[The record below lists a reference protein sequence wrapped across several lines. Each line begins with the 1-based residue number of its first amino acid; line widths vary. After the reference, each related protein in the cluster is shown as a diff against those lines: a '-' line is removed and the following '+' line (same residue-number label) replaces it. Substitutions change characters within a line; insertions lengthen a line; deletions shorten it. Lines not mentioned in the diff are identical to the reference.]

1 MPQFTCMT
9 YINTNCY
16 LRPTLKTLNEFTK
29 QDWINL
35 CTYTFTSCY
44 ARELTTQEQRFINF
58 LAQWNGN
65 IAEFV
70 ACFDM
75 LSTYYNRPEVKPEER
90 FTLTQFCY
98 QLYDWYATDCAGAD
112 CTSSFCLL
120 SLTAFCKNLIKSEQE
135 KQARLAEYRKQQAEA
150 RLRRLTWQEQA
161 DIRAAQARRLARA
174 KLKPLS
180 KRALIEIAL
189 TESINLDELDL

>member
-1 MPQFTCMT
+1 MSQFTCTT
-9 YINTNCY
+9 YINTNRY
-16 LRPTLKTLNEFTK
+16 LQPALKTLCEFTK

-35 CTYTFTSCY
+35 CTHTFTLSY
-44 ARELTTQEQRFINF
+44 ARELTSQEQKFIKFLHQWRGNF
-58 LAQWNGN
+58 D
-65 IAEFV
+65 EFTI
-70 ACFDM
+70 CFNT
-75 LSTYYNRPEVKPEER
+75 LSSYYNRPEVKPEER

-98 QLYDWYATDCAGAD
+98 QVYDWYATDCANGV
-112 CTSSFCLL
+112 CLL
-120 SLTAFCKNLIKSEQE
+120 SLTSFCDDLIKSEQE

-161 DIRAAQARRLARA
+161 DIRAEQARRLARA

-180 KRALIEIAL
+180 KRALLEIAL